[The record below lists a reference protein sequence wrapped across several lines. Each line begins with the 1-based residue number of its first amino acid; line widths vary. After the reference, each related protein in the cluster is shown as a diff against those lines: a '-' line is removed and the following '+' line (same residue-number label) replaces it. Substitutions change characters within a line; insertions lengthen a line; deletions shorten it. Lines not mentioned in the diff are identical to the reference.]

1 MENVA
6 RAFHVASGRQAMRRP
21 HKPRREFRAFLIA
34 ALQRD
39 GVKLPDNP
47 PYSLLAQEIE
57 RVWLRRPLR
66 RRA

>member
-1 MENVA
+1 M
-6 RAFHVASGRQAMRRP
+6 SRP
-21 HKPRREFRAFLIA
+21 RKPRREFRAFLIA

-39 GVKLPDNP
+39 GVKLPPDP
-47 PYSLLAQEIE
+47 PYHILAQEIE